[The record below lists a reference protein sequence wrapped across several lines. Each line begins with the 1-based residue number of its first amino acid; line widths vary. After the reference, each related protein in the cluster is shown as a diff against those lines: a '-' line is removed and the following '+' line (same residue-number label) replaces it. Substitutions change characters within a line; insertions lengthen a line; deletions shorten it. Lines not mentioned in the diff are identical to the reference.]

1 MRELVILFTTFF
13 KIGMFTFGGGYA
25 MLPILQ
31 RELVEKRK
39 WATDEEILNYIAIGQ
54 CTPGVIA
61 VNTATFVGS
70 MRKGVIGGIVAT
82 IALCVPSIIIITVIA
97 AFFQNFSDLALVQRA
112 FAGVRVCV
120 AVLIISAVIRLF
132 RSSVKDHW
140 GVFIFLAVFFLMVL
154 TDISPVILIVL
165 SGVTGFFIRFAGG
178 GKK

>member
-1 MRELVILFTTFF
+1 MRELIILFTTFF
-13 KIGMFTFGGGYA
+13 KIGLFTFGGGYA

-61 VNTATFVGS
+61 VNTATFIGS
-70 MRKGVIGGIVAT
+70 ARKGALGGITAT
-82 IALCVPSIIIITVIA
+82 LALCTPSVIIITVIA
-97 AFFQNFSDLALVQRA
+97 AFFHNFSDLVLVQRA

-120 AVLIISAVIRLF
+120 SVLIISAVIKLF

-140 GVFIFLAVFFLMVL
+140 GVLIFLAVFLLMTL
-154 TDISPVILIVL
+154 TEISPVILIVL
-165 SGVTGFFIRFAGG
+165 SGVAGFLVRFVG
-178 GKK
+178 GKKK